1 MKKLKCLLFPQG
13 CSSGLEHIWFMK
25 HACPYCIEK
34 PFERLCNKEYL
45 GKYPA
50 NHVMYL
56 GQEKVYI
63 CDQHFEML
71 IDVFMKIGESR
82 KKNVRKDTE

>member
-1 MKKLKCLLFPQG
+1 
-13 CSSGLEHIWFMK
+13 MK

-71 IDVFMKIGESR
+71 IDAFGQF
-82 KKNVRKDTE
+82 KKQVDSNRGKGHKNIVGSWEEG